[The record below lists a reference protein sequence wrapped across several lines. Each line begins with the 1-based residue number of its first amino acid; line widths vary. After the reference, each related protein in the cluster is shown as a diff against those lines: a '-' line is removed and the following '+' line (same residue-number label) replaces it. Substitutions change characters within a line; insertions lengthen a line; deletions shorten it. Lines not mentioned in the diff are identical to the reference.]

1 MSIRRVCLIMC
12 CVAEIYYKDNKEK
25 FRFNYEILDWD
36 KATEHLLPIDMEAF
50 MNPDLG
56 K

>member
-1 MSIRRVCLIMC
+1 MC
-12 CVAEIYYKDNKEK
+12 AVAEGYYKENKEK

-36 KATEHLLPIDMEAF
+36 KAMEHLPPIDMEAF
-50 MNPDLG
+50 MRALTDPDLG